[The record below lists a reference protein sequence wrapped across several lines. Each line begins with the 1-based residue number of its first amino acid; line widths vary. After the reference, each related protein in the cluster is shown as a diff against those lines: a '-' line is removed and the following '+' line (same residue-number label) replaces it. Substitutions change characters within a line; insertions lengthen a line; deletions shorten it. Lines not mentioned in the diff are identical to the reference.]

1 MLFRSST
8 ARRVPSADGEPVD
21 GSRQRAIVAIAI
33 VSGVVALDQL
43 TKVWAVARL
52 DDGPISVFGQD
63 VELRLSRNRGSAFSL
78 FQGFTPLLAVLAV
91 VLAVLLVRALRRT
104 DDMWMVVALALVL
117 GGATGNLI
125 DRMVRDPGLLR
136 GAVIDF
142 VRVDGWPTF
151 NVADA
156 AITIGAI
163 LLVVR
168 ALFGG
173 REERTQP
180 EPT

>member
-1 MLFRSST
+1 
-8 ARRVPSADGEPVD
+8 VPSADGEPVD
-21 GSRQRAIVAIAI
+21 GSRRRAIVAIAI

-52 DDGPISVFGQD
+52 DDGPISLFGQD
-63 VELRLSRNRGSAFSL
+63 VQLRLSRNRGGAFSL

-117 GGATGNLI
+117 GGASGNLI

-142 VRVDGWPTF
+142 VRLDGWPTF
-151 NVADA
+151 NVADS

-163 LLVVR
+163 VLVVR
-168 ALFGG
+168 ALLGG
-173 REERTQP
+173 REERIRP
-180 EPT
+180 EST

>member
-1 MLFRSST
+1 
-8 ARRVPSADGEPVD
+8 VPSADGEPVD
-21 GSRQRAIVAIAI
+21 GSRRRAIVAVAI

-52 DDGPISVFGQD
+52 DDGPISVFGED
-63 VELRLSRNRGSAFSL
+63 VELRLSRNRGGAFSL

-142 VRVDGWPTF
+142 VRLDGWPTF
-151 NVADA
+151 NVADS

-173 REERTQP
+173 REERIRP
-180 EPT
+180 EST

>member
-1 MLFRSST
+1 
-8 ARRVPSADGEPVD
+8 VPSADGEPAD
-21 GSRQRAIVAIAI
+21 GSRHRTIVAVAI

-63 VELRLSRNRGSAFSL
+63 VEFRLSRNRGGAFSL

-104 DDMWMVVALALVL
+104 DEMGMVVALALVL

-125 DRMVRDPGLLR
+125 DRMVRDPGFLR

-142 VRVDGWPTF
+142 VRLDGWPTF
-151 NVADA
+151 NVADSA
-156 AITIGAI
+156 VTIGAV

-173 REERTQP
+173 REESTRA
-180 EPT
+180 ESS